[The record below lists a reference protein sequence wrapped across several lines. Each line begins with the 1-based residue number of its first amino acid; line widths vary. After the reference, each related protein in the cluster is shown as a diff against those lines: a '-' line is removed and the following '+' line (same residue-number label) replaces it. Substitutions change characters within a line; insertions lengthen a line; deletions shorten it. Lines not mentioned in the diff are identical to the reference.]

1 MIKHIKEI
9 WLQFKN
15 KEELITREPEVYQ
28 ISHLY
33 EGDFELVFY
42 TVSPKAIKKLKKFTA
57 KEAAQEF
64 IQLLGERNVKII
76 ERETEEYIPPELEP
90 EPLERI
96 AEALEGI
103 ECKLGFISDSLDE
116 LTECISSG
124 PRGKLFC
131 ITGNVTTYE
140 G

>member
-15 KEELITREPEVYQ
+15 KEELIACESEVYQ
-28 ISHLY
+28 ISHRY
-33 EGDFELVFY
+33 KGDFELVFY
-42 TVSPKAIKKLKKFTA
+42 AADPRGVKRPRTFIA
-57 KEAAQEF
+57 KEATQEF
-64 IQLLGERNVKII
+64 IQLLGEENVEIVEKEI
-76 ERETEEYIPPELEP
+76 EEYIPPELEP